1 MKTLISKSKLKKRV
15 TELGKEISKVYQ
27 NQEVLLI
34 CILKGSFIFA
44 SDIFREIESNVK
56 IDFLEISSYGAEKIS
71 SGKVVLKKDISLE
84 IQNKNVLIVE
94 DIIDTGLSLNSIYK
108 LLEQKKPASIKI
120 CTLLLKEKKH
130 KVSYPIQFVGFK
142 IEDEFVV
149 GYGMDYGE
157 KYRNLKYIG
166 ILQES

>member
-1 MKTLISKSKLKKRV
+1 MKKLITKSKLKKRV
-15 TELGKEISKVYQ
+15 SELGKEISNFYK
-27 NQEVLLI
+27 NQEIILI
-34 CILKGSFIFA
+34 CVLKGSFIFA
-44 SDIFREIESNVK
+44 SDLFREIKTDVK
-56 IDFLEISSYGAEKIS
+56 IDFLEISSYGEEKIS

-84 IQNKNVLIVE
+84 IENKNVLIVE

-130 KVSYPIQFVGFK
+130 KVPYPIQFVGFK

-149 GYGMDYGE
+149 GYGMDFRE